1 MVKRLSSTDQNDNP
15 LVNVPDGVNPQDAV
29 NKRQIDNKVDGTIAL
44 YSTATEPTSPNDGDI
59 WVDPDDENYALDEY
73 LEKSKNLSDLS
84 DISAARA
91 TLGITAL
98 EGSKANTVHTHEIG
112 DVTGLQST
120 LDGKASTAS
129 VAALAI
135 ESGSNANGDYTK
147 FPDGT
152 MICWV
157 SGITN
162 GTTWT
167 FPQPFISAPA
177 VIGSV
182 HQALAR
188 GVSFSPPSATSVTI
202 AVFRTDDF
210 SNPTTAPASLT
221 AIGRWK

>member
-44 YSTATEPTSPNDGDI
+44 YSTATEPASPNDGDI

-84 DISAARA
+84 DVSAARA

-112 DVTGLQST
+112 DVTGLQS
-120 LDGKASTAS
+120 
-129 VAALAI
+129 ALTI
-135 ESGSNANGDYTK
+135 ESGSNANGEYTK
-147 FPDGT
+147 WPDGT

-177 VIGSV
+177 VIGSA

-188 GVSFSPPSATSVTI
+188 GVSFSPPSATSVSV